1 MCCVCVGVV
10 ERKDI
15 TEQNVGNGRIKSN
28 LLQRLVAGGTGEEA
42 ISELSLP
49 SWGSTLV
56 NKLAVP

>member
-15 TEQNVGNGRIKSN
+15 TEQNVGNGRIKSI
-28 LLQRLVAGGTGEEA
+28 LLRLVAGGTEEEA